1 MNQFIKIIAIFILII
16 CVSVSCSQQ
25 AKEDKLLNVYKQ
37 ILIVRASEPDS
48 VAANTKVRN
57 VLQQNGYTLESFK
70 KEFMDVAKDNKEFFA
85 RLDSLR
91 NSLNREYNQKVD
103 SVRKYQ
109 SSPTQ

>member
-1 MNQFIKIIAIFILII
+1 MNHFIKITLSLVLMIFFAG
-16 CVSVSCSQQ
+16 CSQQ

-57 VLQQNGYTLESFK
+57 ILQQNGYTLESFK

-103 SVRKYQ
+103 SIRKYQ